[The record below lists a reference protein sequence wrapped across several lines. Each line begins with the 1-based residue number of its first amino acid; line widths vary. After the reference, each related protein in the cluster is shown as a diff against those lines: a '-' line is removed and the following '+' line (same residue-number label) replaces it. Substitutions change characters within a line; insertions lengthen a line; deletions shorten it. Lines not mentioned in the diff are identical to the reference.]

1 MRSIPLVA
9 EVEGVAAA
17 QALVRLAVLVQVGW
31 RHEAAAVLAAQHHHL
46 ALTHPAH
53 CISHIRTLSTTYLI
67 NSGQIWYYLLLLFI

>member
-1 MRSIPLVA
+1 MFCLLRMRSIPLVA

-17 QALVRLAVLVQVGW
+17 QPLVRLAVLVQVGR

-53 CISHIRTLSTTYLI
+53 CISNIRTHST
-67 NSGQIWYYLLLLFI
+67 GVGDP